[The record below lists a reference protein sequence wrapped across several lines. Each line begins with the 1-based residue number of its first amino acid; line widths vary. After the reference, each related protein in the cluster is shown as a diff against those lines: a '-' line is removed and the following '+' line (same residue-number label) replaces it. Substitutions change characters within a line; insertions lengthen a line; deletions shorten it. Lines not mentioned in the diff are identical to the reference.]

1 MVTLNNLEKETANY
15 NLTDCLK
22 ELSFEELQCC
32 FYSIINDETN
42 ENREKILECLLI
54 EMQYRRLTLGDIL
67 YSDSVNNSRRSV
79 R

>member
-22 ELSFEELQCC
+22 DLSFEELQCC
-32 FYSIINDETN
+32 FYNIISN
-42 ENREKILECLLI
+42 EIVGARRNILECLII
-54 EMQYRRLTLGDIL
+54 EMQYRGLTFDDML
-67 YSDSVNNSRRSV
+67 YSEGVSNSRSSR

>member
-1 MVTLNNLEKETANY
+1 MVTLNNLEKETVNY
-15 NLTDCLK
+15 NLTDSLK

-32 FYSIINDETN
+32 FYNIINGEVN
-42 ENREKILECLLI
+42 EARRKILECLLI
-54 EMQYRRLTLGDIL
+54 EMEYRRLTLGDIL

>member
-1 MVTLNNLEKETANY
+1 MVTLNRLEIEAANY
-15 NLTDCLK
+15 NLTDSLK
-22 ELSFEELQCC
+22 ELSFEELQYC

>member
-1 MVTLNNLEKETANY
+1 MVTLNRLEIEAANY
-15 NLTDCLK
+15 NLTDSLK